1 MKNRM
6 HTGIAALV
14 LMTLFLGMETGIS
27 VRAMEG
33 GDTSVVVDGILP
45 EEAAENLTEGLRI
58 TLSGGKGKKNIT
70 DDSIR
75 TYSSFQGGETITL
88 ESDSPMGS
96 FYVLWNKIPGQ
107 WTYKV
112 GGKAFPGGEK
122 GFLHEYIALSA
133 PAEKIVLDIPEE
145 GAQITDIYV
154 FSPGVPPR
162 LGAGLGGTL

>member
-58 TLSGGKGKKNIT
+58 TLSGGN
-70 DDSIR
+70 
-75 TYSSFQGGETITL
+75 
-88 ESDSPMGS
+88 
-96 FYVLWNKIPGQ
+96 
-107 WTYKV
+107 
-112 GGKAFPGGEK
+112 GEK
-122 GFLHEYIALSA
+122 EYHGRQYPHLQFLS
-133 PAEKIVLDIPEE
+133 
-145 GAQITDIYV
+145 G
-154 FSPGVPPR
+154 R
-162 LGAGLGGTL
+162 